1 MKKYELLLTLPGTF
15 DEKEAEQHVQ
25 EILGIIK
32 AGAQDVEINNLGKI
46 RLAYPI
52 KQIRY
57 GYFYTVVF
65 NAESEVVKN
74 IEEKLS
80 LRTDVLRSMVSYY
93 KTSLTATKKIM
104 YSTNEVGVTTMKEMD
119 ERVGAASLADS
130 DKKVDLKDIDTK
142 LNEILDEV

>member
-25 EILGIIK
+25 EILDIIK

-80 LRTDVLRSMVSYY
+80 LRTDVLRSMVSYF

-119 ERVGAASLADS
+119 ERVGAGSAAES
-130 DKKVDLKDIDTK
+130 DKKVNLKDIDTK